1 MRAQCIQAVSQ
12 ALGRQITQAQAAK
25 IEDRIRKAQRYLWQ
39 TDRQTMSGLSKA
51 QQFTKAAEQAAKD
64 IQAESANN
72 RLRIAQTILKHN
84 EIQAHVDSV
93 PAGEK
98 QAALAEKLAVDYRR
112 GSNVVSV
119 ASSTDVIRH
128 QALAGLAEHS
138 EPFLPKWM
146 GFDEG
151 NSRVALVFK
160 ELHGEDSGNVQAKA
174 YAKALTDSF
183 ESLRKRFN
191 AAGGKIGKLTDW
203 AHPQAHSAYL
213 VFKMGKDNW
222 INFIQSKLK
231 RDRYVNEDG
240 TGFTDQQFND
250 FLGHAWESIAY
261 DGQLKGEVGASQ
273 GTGSKANA
281 HSQSRELH
289 FADADSYL
297 EYHQALG
304 EKSLHATLISHIDQM
319 SKDIALIETMGP
331 NAQHQFDWWNDY
343 ALKEDARTGLSPEK
357 VTKRRIYNERLFKEV
372 AGVQETGGAF
382 AFGRFMGVMRSLNLI
397 ALGSS
402 SISTITDLNTMNL
415 TAQYNHL
422 SRSKMLVEHL
432 RALTDAE
439 SRRAARRLGIGL
451 DAYSGVILRHA
462 QEQLA
467 NGYASKVGGAT
478 VRLSGMPFITE
489 ANRQAFSITMM
500 DAVHHVV
507 DTHADLASINK
518 TDARML
524 FTHGID
530 EADFAIWKQAVP
542 ETWTDGVSKLLTA
555 NAILKV
561 PGIDAVALRKSA
573 DKFMAMVLDEQN
585 MAVSVPG
592 ARERTTMNMG
602 TIKNTYLGEISRAFW
617 QFKSFGLSY
626 FNNNLQR
633 ALSMESKSSGAAY
646 AAMFAAQGLLLGA
659 VAVQL
664 KELVNGRDPLA
675 MDNMKFA
682 GKALLQS
689 GGLGL
694 FGDFLSSNNSQY
706 GSSVLGAMAGPTIS
720 KAEQLYQLT
729 WGNSIKGV
737 QGEKTHVGAE
747 ALRLSNSLNPL
758 GTLWFTKSAFNH
770 LVLQN
775 LQESLSP
782 GYLRRMT
789 QRAQREFGQSYYWKP
804 GETVPDRSPD
814 LSKALKKSNNGGGN
828 SFLFAN

>member
-1 MRAQCIQAVSQ
+1 MRPECIQAVSQ
-12 ALGRQITQAQAAK
+12 AIGRQITQAEAIK

-64 IQAESANN
+64 IQGEAANK

-84 EIQAHVDSV
+84 EIAAHVDSV
-93 PAGEK
+93 PDGEK
-98 QAALAEKLAVDYRR
+98 QAAFAEILAGDNRR
-112 GSNVVSV
+112 GNNVMSV
-119 ASSTDVIRH
+119 ASATEATRH
-128 QALAGLAEHS
+128 QTLAGLAEHA

-151 NSRVALVFK
+151 NSRMALVFK
-160 ELHGEDSGNVQAKA
+160 ELHGEDSGNAQAKA
-174 YAKALTDSF
+174 YAKALADNF
-183 ESLRKRFN
+183 ERLRQRFN

-213 VFKMGKDNW
+213 ATKMGKDNW
-222 INFIQSKLK
+222 MDFIQPKLK

-240 TGFTDQQFND
+240 TLFTDDQFNE
-250 FLGHAWESIAY
+250 FLGNAWKSIAY
-261 DGQLKGEVGASQ
+261 DGELKGEIGANQ
-273 GTGSKANA
+273 GTGAKANA

-289 FADADSYL
+289 FTDATSYL
-297 EYHQALG
+297 DYHQALG

-319 SKDIALIETMGP
+319 SKDIAMVEILGP
-331 NAQHQFDWWNDY
+331 NAKHQFDWWNDY
-343 ALKEDARTGLSPEK
+343 AKKADGNAGVSPEK
-357 VTKRRIYNERLFKEV
+357 IKSNRIYNERLFNEV
-372 AGVQETGGAF
+372 AGVQESGGAF
-382 AFGRFMGVMRSLNLI
+382 AFGRFMNVMRSLNLV

-402 SISTITDLNTMNL
+402 SISTITDLNSMMT
-415 TAQYNHL
+415 TARYNNMPQ
-422 SRSKMLVEHL
+422 SKMMVEHL
-432 RALTDAE
+432 RALSDSE

-467 NGYASKVGGAT
+467 NGYANKIGGAT

-489 ANRQAFSITMM
+489 ANRQAFSVTMM
-500 DAVHHVV
+500 DAVHHVIS
-507 DTHADLASINK
+507 THADLASIDK

-530 EADFAIWKQAVP
+530 ESDFAIWKQATP
-542 ETWTDGVSKLLTA
+542 ETWVDGESKLLTA

-561 PGIDAVALRKSA
+561 PGIDAKILRKSA

-585 MAVSVPG
+585 MAVAVPG

-633 ALSMESKSSGAAY
+633 AMSLDSKSSTAAY
-646 AAMFAAQGLLLGA
+646 AAMFMAQGLLMGA

-664 KELVNGRDPLA
+664 KEVVNGRDPLK
-675 MDNMKFA
+675 MDSGKFA
-682 GKALLQS
+682 FKALLAS

-694 FGDFLSSNNSQY
+694 FGDFLFSESTQHGTSY
-706 GSSVLGAMAGPTIS
+706 LGAAAGPTIS
-720 KAEQLYQLT
+720 KAEQLLQLT
-729 WGNSIKGV
+729 AGNSTRAAR
-737 QGEKTHVGAE
+737 GEKTHVGAE
-747 ALRLSNSLNPL
+747 ALRLGNSMNPL

-770 LVLQN
+770 MVLQN

-789 QRAQREFGQSYYWKP
+789 QRAQREFGQSFYWKP
-804 GETVPDRSPD
+804 GETLPSRAPE
-814 LSKALKKSNNGGGN
+814 LSK
-828 SFLFAN
+828 

>member
-1 MRAQCIQAVSQ
+1 MRPECIQAVSQ
-12 ALGRQITQAQAAK
+12 AIGRQITQAEAIK
-25 IEDRIRKAQRYLWQ
+25 IEDRIRKSQRYLWQ

-64 IQAESANN
+64 IKGEADNK

-84 EIQAHVDSV
+84 EIAGHVDSV
-93 PAGEK
+93 PDGEK
-98 QAALAEKLAVDYRR
+98 QAAFAEILAGDNRR
-112 GSNVVSV
+112 GNNVMSV
-119 ASSTDVIRH
+119 ASATEANRH
-128 QALAGLAEHS
+128 QTLAGLAEHA

-151 NSRVALVFK
+151 NSRMALVFK
-160 ELHGEDSGNVQAKA
+160 ELHGEDSGNSQAKA
-174 YAKALTDSF
+174 YAKALADNF

-222 INFIQSKLK
+222 INFIQPKLK

-240 TGFTDQQFND
+240 TLFTDDQFNE
-250 FLGHAWESIAY
+250 FLGNAWKSISY
-261 DGQLKGEVGASQ
+261 DGELKGEIGATQ
-273 GTGSKANA
+273 GTGAKANA
-281 HSQSRELH
+281 HSQNRELH
-289 FADADSYL
+289 FADAGSYL
-297 EYHQALG
+297 DYHQALG

-319 SKDIALIETMGP
+319 SKDIALVETLGP
-331 NAQHQFDWWNDY
+331 NAKHQFDWWNDY
-343 ALKEDARTGLSPEK
+343 AKKADGNAGVSPEK
-357 VTKRRIYNERLFKEV
+357 TKSNRIYNERLFNEV
-372 AGVQETGGAF
+372 AGVQESGGAF
-382 AFGRFMGVMRSLNLI
+382 KFGRFMNAMRSLNLI

-402 SISTITDLNTMNL
+402 SILTITDLNSMML
-415 TAQYNHL
+415 TAHYNNMPQ
-422 SRSKMLVEHL
+422 SKMLIEHL
-432 RALTDAE
+432 RALSDAD
-439 SRRAARRLGIGL
+439 SRRSARRLGIGI
-451 DAYSGVILRHA
+451 DAYSGVVLRHA

-507 DTHADLASINK
+507 STHADLASIDK

-524 FTHGID
+524 FTHGIN
-530 EADFAIWKQAVP
+530 EADFAIWKQAIP
-542 ETWTDGVSKLLTA
+542 ETWVDGESKLLTT

-561 PGIDAVALRKSA
+561 PGIDAKILRKSA

-585 MAVSVPG
+585 MAVAVPG
-592 ARERTTMNMG
+592 ARERTIMNMG

-633 ALSMESKSSGAAY
+633 AISLDSKSSGAAY
-646 AAMFAAQGLLLGA
+646 AAMFMAQGLLLGA

-664 KELVNGRDPLA
+664 KEVVNGRDPLE
-675 MDNMKFA
+675 MDSGRF
-682 GKALLQS
+682 GLKALLAS

-694 FGDFLSSNNSQY
+694 FGDFLFSESTQHGTSY
-706 GSSVLGAMAGPTIS
+706 LGAAAGPTIS
-720 KAEQLYQLT
+720 KAEQLLQLT
-729 WGNSIKGV
+729 VGNSTRAAR
-737 QGEKTHVGAE
+737 GEKTHVGAE
-747 ALRLSNSLNPL
+747 ALRLGNSMNPL

-770 LVLQN
+770 MVLQN

-789 QRAQREFGQSYYWKP
+789 QRAQREFGQSFYWKP
-804 GETVPDRSPD
+804 GEALPSRSPEF
-814 LSKALKKSNNGGGN
+814 SK
-828 SFLFAN
+828 